1 MSDLPADRFRV
12 FLQHGLVGQRGRLQ
26 PDDVAVSEL
35 PNKSHNAFISKA
47 SIENDAFNFDAGSG
61 KKANHLLKSLGIDFA
76 AVVEEPGD
84 GAPILRADGPH
95 VAVDIY
101 CLMRL

>member
-1 MSDLPADRFRV
+1 MGDLPADRFRV
-12 FLQHGLVGQRGRLQ
+12 FFQHGLVGQRGRLQ
-26 PDDVAVSEL
+26 HDDVAVSKL
-35 PNKSHNAFISKA
+35 PDKPHNAFSSKA
-47 SIENDAFNFDAGSG
+47 AIENDAFNFNPGSG